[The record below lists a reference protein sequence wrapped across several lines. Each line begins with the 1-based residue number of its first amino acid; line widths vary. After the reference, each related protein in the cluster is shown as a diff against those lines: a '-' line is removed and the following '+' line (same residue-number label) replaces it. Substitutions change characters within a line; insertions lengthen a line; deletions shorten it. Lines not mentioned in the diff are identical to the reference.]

1 MYVYAPLGGYERPIY
16 NFTSA
21 IKKARYPNNI
31 VAMSSNPH
39 RQHYKTTK
47 AKQLSQKLQVQ
58 AKTGEK
64 SPVHAGTSPVQT
76 YATRTRSGKILAM
89 TEPEPQPDK
98 EFDEAGTDYT
108 SFTKLHTLV

>member
-1 MYVYAPLGGYERPIY
+1 
-16 NFTSA
+16 
-21 IKKARYPNNI
+21 
-31 VAMSSNPH
+31 MSSNPH
-39 RQHYKTTK
+39 RQQFKTTK

-64 SPVHAGTSPVQT
+64 SPVRAGTSPVQT
-76 YATRTRSGKILAM
+76 YVTRTRSEKILAM

-108 SFTKLHTLV
+108 SFTKLHTLVYETTSKWATKHPMAHKHKFFQLWLSA